1 MSVRRLA
8 KAAVFAVCLTAVAPF
23 IALAWVE
30 KHLLQGDVLFSLFA
44 QLLALF
50 PGAPGSY
57 LRGAYYFGTL
67 EGCSW
72 EVHVGFGSIF
82 THRGGA
88 LASRVSMGSYCVIG
102 HARIGAEAM
111 IGSRVSMPSGKRQ
124 HVDDMGKRMSA
135 TRYETITIGT
145 RTWVGE
151 GAIIMA
157 NVGSDCIVSAGAVVT
172 REMPSRVLIGGN
184 PAIVIRELE

>member
-1 MSVRRLA
+1 MSTRRLA
-8 KAAVFAVCLTAVAPF
+8 KVAAFAICMTAVSPF

-30 KHLLQGDVLFSLFA
+30 KHLFRGDALFNLFA
-44 QLLALF
+44 QFLAPF
-50 PGAPGSY
+50 PGCPGTY

-72 EVHVGFGSIF
+72 ETHVGFGSIF

-88 LASRVSMGSYCVIG
+88 LAARASMGSYCVIG

-111 IGSRVSMPSGKRQ
+111 IGSRVSIPSGKHQ
-124 HVDDMGKRMSA
+124 HMDDKGNLIPA
-135 TRYETITIGT
+135 ARYETISIGA

-157 NVGSDCIVSAGAVVT
+157 NVGSDCIITAGAVVT
-172 REMPSRVLIGGN
+172 NEMPSRALIGGN
-184 PAIVIRELE
+184 PARVIKELS

>member
-1 MSVRRLA
+1 MSARRLA
-8 KAAVFAVCLTAVAPF
+8 KAAVFALCLTAVSPL
-23 IALAWVE
+23 IALAWAE
-30 KHLLQGDVLFSLFA
+30 KRVLRGEVLFNLFA
-44 QLLALF
+44 QLLAPF
-50 PGAPGSY
+50 PGLPGSY

-67 EGCSW
+67 DGCSW
-72 EVHVGFGSIF
+72 EARVGFGSIF
-82 THRGGA
+82 THRGSV
-88 LASRVSMGSYCVIG
+88 LAPRVSMGSYCVIG

-124 HVDDMGKRMSA
+124 HLDDNGKLQPTA
-135 TRYETITIGT
+135 RYELISVGA

-157 NVGSDCIVSAGAVVT
+157 DVGSDCIVSAGAVVT

-184 PAIVIRELE
+184 PATVIKELG

>member
-124 HVDDMGKRMSA
+124 HVDDMGKRMSG